1 MALLQQW
8 RDWAYSFD
16 DRTREGQ
23 QFWTSYFTMEQGIYK
38 ELLKNPKEVVSGTVT
53 ELAKKYEIEPI
64 LMAGFLDGIN
74 DSLVESNPIETMEA
88 DTEVS
93 LNIDLEKLYY
103 NMVGCKADWLY
114 NLEEWDSLLSKER
127 REELY
132 KEQKMS
138 KTVVNTQPKI
148 GRNDPCPCGSG
159 KKYKK
164 CCGAKG

>member
-8 RDWAYSFD
+8 RDWAYSYD

-23 QFWTSYFTMEQGIYK
+23 QFWASYFTMEQGIYK
-38 ELLKNPKEVVSGTVT
+38 ELLSNPKEIVSGTVL

-74 DSLVESNPIETMEA
+74 DSLVEPNPIDTMEE
-88 DTEVS
+88 DTEVC

-103 NMVGCKADWLY
+103 NMVACRADWLY
-114 NLEEWDSLLSKER
+114 NLEEWEPLLSKER

-138 KTVVNTQPKI
+138 TTVINEQPKI

-164 CCGAKG
+164 CCGAKK